1 MYRVTFMGPRRG
13 RESLGHESRD
23 DALRF
28 LAKHAASVS
37 SDVRII
43 AEDGSTERFPSS
55 NEASF
60 YESKMSFSTVVPAKV
75 EQAVLTRSQAS
86 TIIRLLGMGTV
97 DARATLRAMARRFEL
112 ASVAED
118 EQTVFD
124 RMRALA
130 ERELS

>member
-1 MYRVTFMGPRRG
+1 MYRVPFMGPRRG

-60 YESKMSFSTVVPAKV
+60 YESQMSFSTVVPCEGRAGGAD
-75 EQAVLTRSQAS
+75 EIASQHDHSPAWYGHS
-86 TIIRLLGMGTV
+86 RCSGDTSSYGKAIRTGISCRG
-97 DARATLRAMARRFEL
+97 RAD
-112 ASVAED
+112 SV
-118 EQTVFD
+118 
-124 RMRALA
+124 
-130 ERELS
+130 